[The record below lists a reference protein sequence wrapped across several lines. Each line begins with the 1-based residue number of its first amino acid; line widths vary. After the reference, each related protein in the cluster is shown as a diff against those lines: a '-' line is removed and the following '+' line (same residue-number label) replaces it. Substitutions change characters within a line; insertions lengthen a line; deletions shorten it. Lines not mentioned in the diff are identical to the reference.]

1 MTSYLEFVR
10 NSIEEQYVSN
20 PTGCG
25 GSFGELLCYE
35 IHFKSLTFGR
45 LAEKWGLSISTI
57 GELIADHCKRLEE
70 IPYVNHSLE

>member
-10 NSIEEQYVSN
+10 NSIEEQYRDN

-35 IHFKSLTFGR
+35 IHCKNLTFGK

-57 GELIADHCKRLEE
+57 GELIADHCKRLEK
-70 IPYVNHSLE
+70 IPCVNHSLE